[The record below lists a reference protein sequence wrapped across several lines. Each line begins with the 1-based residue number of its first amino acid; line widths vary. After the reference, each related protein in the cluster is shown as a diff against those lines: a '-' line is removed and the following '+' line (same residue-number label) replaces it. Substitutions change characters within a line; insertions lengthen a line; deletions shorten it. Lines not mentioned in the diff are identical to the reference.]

1 MGYALLDTRHTLF
14 AYPQHSCKA
23 VAHYAHFVNEEIET
37 DRVEITCKK
46 SYSCEW

>member
-23 VAHYAHFVNEEIET
+23 VAHYAYFVSEEIET
-37 DRVEITCKK
+37 DRVGITCK
-46 SYSCEW
+46 SHTAAEW